1 MSTSKITTFAPR
13 NYPVRH
19 PLELGRKHGQV
30 INPPRFPELGGM
42 TKNNADQ
49 REPELHIRKPG
60 GTK

>member
-30 INPPRFPELGGM
+30 LNPPRFPELGGM

-49 REPELHIRKPG
+49 RETELHIRKPG